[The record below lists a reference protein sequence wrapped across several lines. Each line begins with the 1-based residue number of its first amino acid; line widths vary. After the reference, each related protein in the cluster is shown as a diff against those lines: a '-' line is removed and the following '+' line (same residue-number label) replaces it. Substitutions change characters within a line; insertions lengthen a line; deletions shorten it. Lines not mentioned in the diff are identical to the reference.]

1 MKIIKQQLRKII
13 KEELTKLTEG
23 DPWGGPS
30 YDEQWQEEKAGY
42 HGAEPSANI
51 LPAEEAPPE
60 RSAEEKPE
68 NGGKS
73 PHLGKSVDEI
83 ADWHIIRWDKNRRDY
98 RLALGQ
104 EMSDMVINEMVDS
117 TIASMKGDPSIKDE
131 FYPHL
136 SEVEY
141 NKLIRI
147 LEEDRRM
154 NTPR

>member
-1 MKIIKQQLRKII
+1 MKITKQQLKKII
-13 KEELTKLTEG
+13 KEEINN
-23 DPWGGPS
+23 
-30 YDEQWQEEKAGY
+30 AI
-42 HGAEPSANI
+42 N
-51 LPAEEAPPE
+51 
-60 RSAEEKPE
+60 E
-68 NGGKS
+68 NEN

-104 EMSDMVINEMVDS
+104 EMADGMVNEMVDFA
-117 TIASMKGDPSIKDE
+117 IRSMKEDPSIKDE